1 MFSTAQTEGDEGAT
15 KPAPDALS
23 LHSLPAEVIE
33 RILTFSDPRDVSRY
47 ARTCRHAHRIVY
59 ETEDQYL
66 WRELYL
72 GRPFDDLRRAIATP
86 KGRIAAPSLSGTLGT
101 YEPKQEVQWRPELQR
116 RFQAEL
122 IASSGRAHDV
132 ELLQAAYE
140 AFLSAIDTAAPVD
153 GADSGLREEASA
165 GKEDGPSTTAG
176 LMSRSENIRWV
187 DRVLRKTRFLEV
199 IPVYTGA
206 IVNISSLGQLNADG
220 SGSPSSSDPVK
231 DARAGPDDVDIP
243 YPHDPE
249 VCWAPA
255 RIVQAQQMRARLR
268 ACVALSHESSFEI
281 HSRVRMATLRK
292 ASRAFVYD
300 MRKYQPSTLW
310 GPYRTGED
318 GRTVLVNWEHIEHI
332 LNVVGL
338 KLRDVPISSLGY
350 FKKPLFQM
358 DALRA
363 YSAVGSSQRPESD
376 WAGVSGTWRR
386 FVCFMDYRDLYMF
399 NYSTL
404 PPGPHDPDFFDD
416 PFDEALRPVELT
428 LELISR
434 DDYFAEPHR
443 IPFDPSTR
451 SGSPRG
457 GPIGDC
463 DDDPRFPTLYFKG
476 YSRGAQHSNDATIR
490 GKVSTLSDGAVR
502 WQFVT
507 SYDGRMQ
514 WSAEG
519 VQVGHVCSAAGV
531 AGIWT
536 GAHHDRDDPAGPF
549 WMVKVSD
556 GLPIGVLNTL
566 H

>member
-1 MFSTAQTEGDEGAT
+1 MA
-15 KPAPDALS
+15 PADTLS

-33 RILTFSDPRDVSRY
+33 RVLTFSDPRDVSRY
-47 ARTCRHAHRIVY
+47 ARTCHYAHKLVY
-59 ETEDQYL
+59 EADDQYL

-72 GRPFDDLRRAIATP
+72 GRPFDDLRQAIATP
-86 KGRIAAPSLSGTLGT
+86 KGRIAAPSPSGIQATNSESDAT
-101 YEPKQEVQWRPELQR
+101 HEQDVEWRPELQR
-116 RFQAEL
+116 RVQAEL
-122 IASSGRAHDV
+122 IANSGTRDA

-140 AFLSAIDTAAPVD
+140 AFLSAIDTAVPVD
-153 GADSGLREEASA
+153 DGANSSDDKTRG
-165 GKEDGPSTTAG
+165 GKEDPTSSSSE
-176 LMSRSENIRWV
+176 LSHSENIRWV
-187 DRVLRKTRFLEV
+187 DRVLRKTRILDLT
-199 IPVYTGA
+199 PAYKGA
-206 IVNISSLGQLNADG
+206 IVNIPSLEQLNADG
-220 SGSPSSSDPVK
+220 SVAPSSK
-231 DARAGPDDVDIP
+231 DLENARADPDEIDLP
-243 YPHDPE
+243 YGYEGPE
-249 VCWAPA
+249 VCWIPA
-255 RIVQAQQMRARLR
+255 RFVQAQQMRARLR

-281 HSRVRMATLRK
+281 ESRVRMAKLRK

-332 LNVVGL
+332 LNVIGL
-338 KLRDVPISSLGY
+338 KLREVPISSLGF

-363 YSAVGSSQRPESD
+363 YTAVGSSQRPEGD
-376 WAGVSGTWRR
+376 WAGVTGTWRR

-399 NYSTL
+399 NYSNL

-428 LELISR
+428 LTLIPR
-434 DDYFAEPHR
+434 ADYFAEPHR
-443 IPFDPSTR
+443 IPFDPSTSAAR
-451 SGSPRG
+451 STSRG

-476 YSRGAQHSNDATIR
+476 FSRGAQHANDATIR

-502 WQFVT
+502 WQFVREVT
-507 SYDGRMQ
+507 NYDGRMQ

-536 GAHHDRDDPAGPF
+536 GAHHDRGPF

-556 GLPIGVLNTL
+556 GLPSGVLNTL

>member
-1 MFSTAQTEGDEGAT
+1 MPAGA
-15 KPAPDALS
+15 APSFL
-23 LHSLPAEVIE
+23 SLPAEVIE
-33 RILTFSDPRDVSRY
+33 RILTFSDPRDVSGYAQTCRY
-47 ARTCRHAHRIVY
+47 ARKLVY
-59 ETEDQYL
+59 EAEDQYL

-72 GRPFDDLRRAIATP
+72 GRPFDDLRRGIATP
-86 KGRIAAPSLSGTLGT
+86 KGRIAAPSLSGTFDLSD
-101 YEPKQEVQWRPELQR
+101 PKEDAQWRPELQR
-116 RFQAEL
+116 RVRAEL
-122 IASSGRAHDV
+122 IASSGTRDAD
-132 ELLQAAYE
+132 LLQAAYE
-140 AFLSAIDTAAPVD
+140 AFLSAIDTAIPVPMD
-153 GADSGLREEASA
+153 GAVRELQEEAAA
-165 GKEDGPSTTAG
+165 GKEDRDSPSTPAA
-176 LMSRSENIRWV
+176 LSRSENIRWV
-187 DRVLRKTRFLEV
+187 DRVLRKTRLLDV
-199 IPVYTGA
+199 LPVYTGA
-206 IVNISSLGQLNADG
+206 IVNIPSLEQLNADG
-220 SGSPSSSDPVK
+220 SVSPSEYDLE
-231 DARAGPDDVDIP
+231 DARADPDGIDIP
-243 YPHDPE
+243 YPE
-249 VCWAPA
+249 VCWVPA
-255 RIVQAQQMRARLR
+255 RFLQAQQMRARLR

-281 HSRVRMATLRK
+281 ESRVRMAKLRK

-300 MRKYQPSTLW
+300 MRKYQLSTLW
-310 GPYRTGED
+310 GPYRTSED
-318 GRTVLVNWEHIEHI
+318 GRTVLVNWEHVEHI

-338 KLRDVPISSLGY
+338 KLREIPISSLGY

-363 YSAVGSSQRPESD
+363 YTAVGAAQRAEDD

-386 FVCFMDYRDLYMF
+386 FVCFMDYRDLYTY

-428 LELISR
+428 LELITR
-434 DDYFAEPHR
+434 DDYLAESHR
-443 IPFDPSTR
+443 IPFDPSTSSTR
-451 SGSPRG
+451 SASRG

-463 DDDPRFPTLYFKG
+463 DHDPRFPTLYFKG
-476 YSRGAQHSNDATIR
+476 YSRGAQHSDDATIR

-502 WQFVT
+502 WHFVT

-514 WSAEG
+514 WGAEG

-556 GLPIGVLNTL
+556 GLPNGVLNTL